1 VLKADKSLRWIIR
14 SMQMADLAFAA
25 ECTAAEGWASETY
38 ATFEGFYQHDPNGCF
53 LAELAGRPAGICIA
67 TPYGRSGF
75 VGELIVRPEAR
86 GRGIGAALLNHAVE
100 YLRRHG
106 AVTVYLDGVVKAVP
120 LYERNGFRKICRSLR
135 FSGTLGGE
143 SRSDVRAMRTD
154 DLPAVFALD
163 RQAFGVD
170 RSFLLAR
177 RLQLFQDLCQVMVED
192 GKLTGYILGRRGE
205 GWAAAGP
212 WVIAQEARAP
222 LRLLESLARQV
233 GDVSISVGVLETN
246 RRAVELIRSLGSAVR
261 QDSPWRMALGPSGDL
276 GASPLC
282 FAVGAAA
289 TG

>member
-1 VLKADKSLRWIIR
+1 MAEKPLRWIIR

-25 ECTAAEGWASETY
+25 GCTAAEGWASETL

-53 LAELAGRPAGICIA
+53 LAELAGRPVGICVA
-67 TPYGRSGF
+67 TSYGHSGF
-75 VGELIVRPEAR
+75 IGELIVHPEAR
-86 GRGIGAALLNHAVE
+86 GCGIGAALLNHAVE
-100 YLRRHG
+100 YLRRQG
-106 AVTVYLDGVVKAVP
+106 AETVYLDGVVKAVP

-135 FSGTLGGE
+135 FSGTLKGE
-143 SRSDVRAMRTD
+143 SHSDVRAMRTD

-163 RQAFGVD
+163 RQAFGAD

-177 RLQLFQDLCQVMVED
+177 RLQRFPELCQVMVEE
-192 GKLTGYILGRRGE
+192 GKLTGFILGRRGE

-233 GDVSISVGVLETN
+233 GEVSISVGVLETN
-246 RRAVELIRSLGSAVR
+246 RRAVESIHSLGFAMR

-276 GASPLC
+276 GASPMC
-282 FAVGAAA
+282 FAVGTAA

>member
-1 VLKADKSLRWIIR
+1 MAEKPPGCILR
-14 SMQMADLAFAA
+14 SMQLADLTFAA
-25 ECTAAEGWASETY
+25 ACTAAEGWASETL
-38 ATFEGFYQHDPNGCF
+38 ATFEAFYQHDPNGCF
-53 LAELAGRPAGICIA
+53 LAELTGRPAGICIA

-75 VGELIVRPEAR
+75 VGELIVHPEAR

-100 YLRRHG
+100 YLRKRG
-106 AVTVYLDGVVKAVP
+106 AETVYLDGVVKAVP

-135 FSGTLGGE
+135 FSGTLKGE
-143 SRSDVRAMRTD
+143 SHPDVRPMQTN

-163 RQAFGVD
+163 QHAFGAD

-177 RLQLFQDLCQVMVED
+177 RLQLFPELCRVMVED
-192 GKLTGYILGRRGE
+192 GKLAGFILGRRGE
-205 GWAAAGP
+205 GRAAAGP

-233 GDVSISVGVLETN
+233 GEVSFGVGILETN
-246 RRAVELIRSLGSAVR
+246 RRAAELIRSLGFAER
-261 QDSPWRMALGPSGDL
+261 EDSPWRMALGPSGDL

-282 FAVGAAA
+282 LAVGTAA